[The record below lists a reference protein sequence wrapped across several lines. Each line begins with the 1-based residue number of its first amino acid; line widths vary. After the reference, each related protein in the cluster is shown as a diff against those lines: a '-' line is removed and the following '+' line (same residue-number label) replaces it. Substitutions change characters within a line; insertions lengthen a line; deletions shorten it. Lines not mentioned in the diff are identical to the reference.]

1 MRGKKKRSKLAYDL
15 QLSHVGKVFDNGTA
29 AVIDF
34 NLDVNKG
41 EFIAF
46 LGPSGCGKTTTLRMI
61 AGFEDISSGDISIRG
76 ERINDLLPER
86 RPTSMIFQNYALF
99 PHMTVRENVGFG
111 LDVKNMPA
119 AERDAKVTRI
129 LEKLDL
135 MAVQGQRPER
145 LSGGQRQRIALARSL
160 VVEPSILL
168 LDEPLGALDANLRKS
183 IQNELKLLQRSLG
196 ITFVFVTHAQSE
208 ALALSDR
215 IVVMNQGRIEQI
227 SAPYEL
233 YTRPQ
238 SLFVAQFIGRNT
250 LIPGTV
256 RASDGNSVTVDTPY
270 GSLVGSATRGV
281 SAGSKANI
289 ILPAESVDLLPSSTP
304 KADIINTYGTC
315 NIPVTVGRI
324 QQIGHIVQMDV
335 VLDAGRT
342 IGLEGHTDKYGGR
355 FTTGDKAVIAW
366 KKDGATVI
374 AG

>member
-1 MRGKKKRSKLAYDL
+1 MAFDL
-15 QLSHVGKVFDNGTA
+15 QLSNVGKVFDNGTA

-76 ERINDLLPER
+76 KRINDLLPEQ

-99 PHMTVRENVGFG
+99 PHMTVRDNIGFG
-111 LDVKNMPA
+111 LDVKGMAP
-119 AERDAKVTRI
+119 AERDAKVSRM
-129 LEKLDL
+129 LETLGLTDI
-135 MAVQGQRPER
+135 ASQRPDR

-160 VVEPSILL
+160 VVEPDILL

-233 YTRPQ
+233 YTRPK

-256 RASDGNSVTVDTPY
+256 RLSDGKNVTMDTPY
-270 GSLVGSATRGV
+270 GALMGTAQAGV
-281 SAGSKANI
+281 AAKQKAHL
-289 ILPAESVDLLPSSTP
+289 ILPAESIDLLPAKTSKVEITM
-304 KADIINTYGTC
+304 TYGTC
-315 NIPVTVGRI
+315 SIPVRVGRI
-324 QQIGHIVQMDV
+324 QKIGHIVQMDV
-335 VLDAGRT
+335 DLGEGRS
-342 IGLEGHTDKYGGR
+342 IGLEGHADKYGGR
-355 FTTGDKAVIAW
+355 FATGDEAFIAW

-374 AG
+374 ME